1 MKLQVRLGSPEQTTP
16 QNDGLCAKLWY
27 TQEPVELRPMA
38 RRNLTLQLDEDVIRR
53 AKVLAAKRGTSVS
66 GLVAREL
73 EHLVAQDARYEE
85 AWHRAAEIMVGSVP
99 RGGRTWRRDE
109 LHDR

>member
-1 MKLQVRLGSPEQTTP
+1 
-16 QNDGLCAKLWY
+16 
-27 TQEPVELRPMA
+27 MA

-73 EHLVAQDARYEE
+73 EHLVAEDARYEE
-85 AWHRAAEIMVGSVP
+85 ARQRASAIMASSAP
-99 RGGRTWRRDE
+99 RGGRTWRREE
-109 LHDR
+109 LHDRHG

>member
-1 MKLQVRLGSPEQTTP
+1 MGK
-16 QNDGLCAKLWY
+16 
-27 TQEPVELRPMA
+27 
-38 RRNLTLQLDEDVIRR
+38 RNLTLQLDEDVIHKAR
-53 AKVLAAKRGTSVS
+53 VLAARRGTSIS

-73 EHLVAQDARYEE
+73 EELVAEDARYD
-85 AWHRAAEIMVGSVP
+85 AAMRRAIELMNRSGP